1 MASLVDFGLFGLG
14 AALLLPSKGGAM
26 TLPSR
31 LRSADPTRATRHT
44 PRMELFWTIMV
55 YVFVF
60 GMAALGGFVGFYWFV
75 VVGQREASTRR
86 APVGRG

>member
-1 MASLVDFGLFGLG
+1 
-14 AALLLPSKGGAM
+14 
-26 TLPSR
+26 
-31 LRSADPTRATRHT
+31 
-44 PRMELFWTIMV
+44 MELFWTIVV

-75 VVGQREASTRR
+75 VVGQREASSRG

>member
-1 MASLVDFGLFGLG
+1 MASLVVFGLIGSGDCF
-14 AALLLPSKGGAM
+14 LPQRATRK
-26 TLPSR
+26 TPPSR
-31 LRSADPTRATRHT
+31 LRSTDQTRATRHT
-44 PRMELFWTIMV
+44 PRMELFWTIVV